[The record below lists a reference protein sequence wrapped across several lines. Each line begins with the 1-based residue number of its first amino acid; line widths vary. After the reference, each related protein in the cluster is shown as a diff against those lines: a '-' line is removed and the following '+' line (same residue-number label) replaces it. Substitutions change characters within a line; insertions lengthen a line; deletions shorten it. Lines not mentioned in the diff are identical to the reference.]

1 MLLSM
6 LDSVYRRYPN
16 IGVTLVLQGY
26 KKSSPVIAH
35 PSVADGLLFPDP
47 IGPHSARVAGLPRML
62 ENNYEAIVNLD
73 DDIELIK
80 ETDFEPSVEQSTLP
94 TIGVITNNW
103 RRTHGM
109 ASEVQLKQEFKNQSI
124 VPTGGGLAY
133 SK

>member
-1 MLLSM
+1 MTNLKWGILAVS
-6 LDSVYRRYPN
+6 
-16 IGVTLVLQGY
+16 
-26 KKSSPVIAH
+26 IADQH
-35 PSVADGLLFPDP
+35 EEVFAEID
-47 IGPHSARVAGLPRML
+47 M
-62 ENNYEAIVNLD
+62 
-73 DDIELIK
+73 LIK